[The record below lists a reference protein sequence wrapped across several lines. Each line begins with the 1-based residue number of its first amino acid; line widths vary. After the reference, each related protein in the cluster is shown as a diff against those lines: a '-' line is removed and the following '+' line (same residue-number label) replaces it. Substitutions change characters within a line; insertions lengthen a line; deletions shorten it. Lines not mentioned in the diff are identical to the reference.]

1 MNLDEINIG
10 SLAYLGDSVYEVM
23 IRKHLIL
30 GSKEKSNTLQ
40 KKSLM
45 YVSAVSQSNILD
57 KLLLED
63 VLKEDEKELIKRARN
78 YTPKS
83 KPRYTNIK
91 DYKKATAIEALFGYL
106 YLKDDIK
113 RIEEIINK
121 IIG

>member
-30 GSKEKSNTLQ
+30 GSKEKSNILQ

-57 KLLLED
+57 KLLLG
-63 VLKEDEKELIKRARN
+63 VIFCKVF
-78 YTPKS
+78 Y
-83 KPRYTNIK
+83 
-91 DYKKATAIEALFGYL
+91 F
-106 YLKDDIK
+106 DD
-113 RIEEIINK
+113 N
-121 IIG
+121 